1 MRRGRRW
8 TARLRE
14 PGRAGGCWPGHRQAR
29 PDDGAGFFCQR
40 PDFKAVWPFLR
51 IGAHQTAKATQMIPP
66 RLCSKPRR
74 LPTLTALWGVGRMS
88 FGSRGPRAP
97 CVFWRANTGPDGRT
111 RVGANQFRLVAGWPA
126 STEVIRPR
134 RSPLQQHVGV
144 SAELPSR
151 CRRSPPKRN
160 FCSRASAGFAP
171 HVRYSREASIL
182 NTHCCGAAFHAN
194 LSGLAPCTVR
204 AYLVP
209 WVNLLRPAASEK
221 EGFL

>member
-1 MRRGRRW
+1 MHPR
-8 TARLRE
+8 
-14 PGRAGGCWPGHRQAR
+14 
-29 PDDGAGFFCQR
+29 
-40 PDFKAVWPFLR
+40 
-51 IGAHQTAKATQMIPP
+51 P

-74 LPTLTALWGVGRMS
+74 LPTLTALWGVGWMS

-97 CVFWRANTGPDGRT
+97 RVFW
-111 RVGANQFRLVAGWPA
+111 GAQHGSGWPHAGWSQPI
-126 STEVIRPR
+126 SFGR
-134 RSPLQQHVGV
+134 RLARLNRGRL
-144 SAELPSR
+144 SALGARLLNNTSAFTPS
-151 CRRSPPKRN
+151 CRHAIAAPPKRN